1 MIGPSVVGSERSD
14 GGVLAGGRLIDT
26 CIRRINARM
35 IRPTTSSI
43 IQRIL
48 MFPRSLNSRESD
60 SVSNGMIRAEHL
72 QVNQKA
78 LQVEVLSDDG
88 SVFLHSV
95 PSGISGS
102 IASSPLG

>member
-1 MIGPSVVGSERSD
+1 MTGPSVAESECS
-14 GGVLAGGRLIDT
+14 GGGLVDGRLTDIN
-26 CIRRINARM
+26 IRRINARM

-48 MFPRSLNSRESD
+48 MSPRSLNSQESA

-78 LQVEVLSDDG
+78 LQVEVLSDG
-88 SVFLHSV
+88 RGVFLHSV
-95 PSGISGS
+95 APRISGS